1 MNGQAGMGNNL
12 QPVGL
17 GGAGR
22 DRALNGPLG
31 LVAPLASGVGPP
43 GAFAGLY
50 RTGAPDPARSAP
62 HFIGAL
68 LIASSAGLIGCV
80 AALMVETSLLQS
92 FAVYSLTGM
101 IVFVFLL
108 IVQTGLQ
115 PAR

>member
-1 MNGQAGMGNNL
+1 MNGQAGTGNSL
-12 QPVGL
+12 RPVVPRRGTR
-17 GGAGR
+17 R
-22 DRALNGPLG
+22 DRALNGPLA
-31 LVAPLASGVGPP
+31 LVAPLANTP

-50 RTGAPDPARSAP
+50 RAGAPDPARSAP

-92 FAVYSLTGM
+92 LAVYSLTGM